1 MTLRITLL
9 AVVLAAGPAVAQDD
23 SAMTE
28 ALGTF
33 DQIAIQC
40 ARGGS
45 EADVDG
51 YRLKLWHAYLTASD
65 NGKVGSDREIQDTI
79 DTLRKRIRRD
89 SEGMRRQYWA
99 ARIAIP
105 QAKSLDEA
113 QEREFYK
120 LCEAP
125 KVQGLPDPQ

>member
-9 AVVLAAGPAVAQDD
+9 AAALAGAPAVAQDN

-51 YRLKLWHAYLTASD
+51 YRLKLWRSYLTASGT
-65 NGKVGSDREIQDTI
+65 GKVESDRELHDRI
-79 DTLRKRIRRD
+79 DALRRRIDD
-89 SEGMRRQYWA
+89 SEGMRKQYWA
-99 ARIAIP
+99 ARVAIP

-113 QEREFYK
+113 QEQEFYK

>member
-9 AVVLAAGPAVAQDD
+9 AVALAAGPAVAQDD

-33 DQIAIQC
+33 DQIAIQW

-45 EADVDG
+45 DADVDG

-65 NGKVGSDREIQDTI
+65 SAKVESDRQIQDRI
-79 DTLRKRIRRD
+79 DALRRRIED
-89 SEGMRRQYWA
+89 SEVMRRQYWA
-99 ARIAIP
+99 ARVAIP

>member
-9 AVVLAAGPAVAQDD
+9 AVALAAGPAVAQDD

-45 EADVDG
+45 DADVDG

-65 NGKVGSDREIQDTI
+65 SAKVESDRQIQDRI
-79 DTLRKRIRRD
+79 DALRRRIED
-89 SEGMRRQYWA
+89 SEAMRRQYWA